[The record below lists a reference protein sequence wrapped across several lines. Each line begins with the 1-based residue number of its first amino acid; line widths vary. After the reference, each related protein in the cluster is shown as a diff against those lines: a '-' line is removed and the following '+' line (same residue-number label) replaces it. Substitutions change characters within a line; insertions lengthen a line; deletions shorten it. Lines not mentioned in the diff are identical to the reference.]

1 MLLDIWVFDK
11 GVIVMNF
18 LSVSVIEKCS
28 LVMLVAVQMYMT
40 EFFLIGCRNES
51 RRTRGSAA
59 DSQSQSPY
67 RERVQLYVPC
77 E

>member
-1 MLLDIWVFDK
+1 MLLNIWVFDK
-11 GVIVMNF
+11 GGYSYEFFVC
-18 LSVSVIEKCS
+18 VSNWEMFFSDAGCS
-28 LVMLVAVQMYMT
+28 ANVYDWV
-40 EFFLIGCRNES
+40 FLIGCRNES